1 MKVYVVRGE
10 TSLNISWIEDIYA
23 SEEKAINAADSLNE
37 SAREEEKDE
46 YYWVDSRVV
55 IEG

>member
-1 MKVYVVRGE
+1 MKVYVVCGE
-10 TSLNISWIEDIYA
+10 IGLNVSWIEDIYA

-37 SAREEEKDE
+37 SAREEGENE